1 MLSDSDN
8 ISVPYQRFYKNNIQ
22 LGNVERREQKTSKTE
37 ADWINA
43 VIISYS
49 ELINIKRKF

>member
-37 ADWINA
+37 ADWIND

-49 ELINIKRKF
+49 ELVNYY

>member
-1 MLSDSDN
+1 VLSDSDN